1 MPHPHMPAAH
11 TTKGPRKDPGWF
23 VCVRVCV
30 RKRDRER
37 EREREREFLI
47 PGGAENDSRV
57 HSKMLNPNP

>member
-1 MPHPHMPAAH
+1 
-11 TTKGPRKDPGWF
+11 
-23 VCVRVCV
+23 VRVCV

-57 HSKMLNPNP
+57 HSKMLNPNPSTLNPKP